1 MNENRVLTG
10 QIIAETVTFGGKSKW
25 GSITGNI
32 NDQTDLISLFDEK
45 QDNEVALIA
54 AFFNSH
60 PDYQYRFLT
69 FMQNKPVDDVKG
81 YLQLIIDDRV
91 GNDSLWIPYDIG
103 KLCLIIS
110 ASGTQLDKAIRFY
123 VPSIGQTGI
132 VDLTDESGITKFIYR
147 AIDEVTKVEWSDIE
161 GSVLDNPELQAAL
174 QEKVDKEEYIT
185 PNEINSLF
193 D

>member
-10 QIIAETVTFGGKSKW
+10 QIIAQTVTFTSKW
-25 GSITGNI
+25 GSITGDITN
-32 NDQTDLISLFDEK
+32 QTDLINLLSEK

-60 PDYQYRFLT
+60 PDYNYRFLT

-91 GNDSLWIPYDIG
+91 GNDSLWVPYDIG

-123 VPSIGQTGI
+123 VPSIGQTGV

-147 AIDEVTKVEWSDIE
+147 SIDECTKVEWSDIE
-161 GSVLDNPELQAAL
+161 GSVMDSPELAMAL
-174 QEKVDKEEYIT
+174 NAKVDKDKYIT
-185 PNEINSLF
+185 PGEINSFF
-193 D
+193 DE